1 MIRATIYTAALVAI
15 ATSAH
20 ADPVLELGAAF
31 GGHEFSHTSELGAYD
46 DDADPGPA
54 SSGMFGGRVGIGFA
68 TRFAAEAE
76 VMVIPTDDDVL
87 HKGAMVYD
95 LRAQLRFDLLTGR
108 VRPFVLAGAGMQVL
122 RSSSMQLI
130 NDTDPELHWGI
141 GVRYAVNEHFD
152 LRVDGRQ
159 LIVPDRTYNGATAD
173 YEATFGVSY
182 RFGKAPPPPAPEP
195 VMEPPPPAPEPVVEA
210 PPPPPPPAPV
220 IEELAGIG
228 FERDSAVI
236 DAASEPILEAAYKL
250 LHDHDDLAVEI
261 SGHTSSEGDPA
272 RNEQLSLARAEAVKA
287 YLVHHGIAAERITA
301 VGKGSGDPL
310 ADNAT
315 EDGRVKNRRI
325 EFRVVTPNVR

>member
-1 MIRATIYTAALVAI
+1 MIRATIYTAALAAI
-15 ATSAH
+15 STAAH
-20 ADPVLELGAAF
+20 AEPELELGAAF

-46 DDADPGPA
+46 DDLDPGPN
-54 SSGMFGGRVGIGFA
+54 SSGMLGARVGVGFA

-87 HKGAMVYD
+87 HRNAMVYD
-95 LRAQLRFDLLTGR
+95 VRGQLRFDLLTGR
-108 VRPFVLAGAGMQVL
+108 VRPFVLAGVGMQVL

-130 NDTDPELHWGI
+130 NDTDPELHWGV

-159 LIVPDRTYNGATAD
+159 LIVPDRSYNGATAD

-182 RFGKAPPPPAPEP
+182 RFGKAPPPPAP
-195 VMEPPPPAPEPVVEA
+195 VMEPLPPPPAPEPVVEA
-210 PPPPPPPAPV
+210 PPPPPPPPAPV

-236 DAASEPILEAAYKL
+236 DTVSEPILEAAYKL
-250 LHDHDDLAVEI
+250 LHDHDDLSVEI

-272 RNEQLSLARAEAVKA
+272 RNEQLSLARAQAVKA
-287 YLVHHGIAAERITA
+287 YLVHRGVAAERISA
-301 VGKGSGDPL
+301 VGKGSGDPI
-310 ADNAT
+310 ADNAS

-325 EFRVVTPNVR
+325 EFRVVTPEH